1 MHQIGANKT
10 PKLFLT
16 APHCKIFDVKLM
28 AHYEVK
34 HGMSNIK
41 VLGVQ
46 SPSIGSSSATNTKRM
61 SVSLSGDAARLLAY
75 LAEAQ
80 GITQNE
86 ALRKAIATEA
96 YLRQEIEQGAK
107 VLLQKSNKDIRE
119 VVFR

>member
-1 MHQIGANKT
+1 MNTKQ
-10 PKLFLT
+10 LT
-16 APHCKIFDVKLM
+16 RDQGQSLP
-28 AHYEVK
+28 
-34 HGMSNIK
+34 IK
-41 VLGVQ
+41 D
-46 SPSIGSSSATNTKRM
+46 SSSATSNKRM
-61 SVSLSGDAARLLAY
+61 SVSLSGDAARMLAY

-96 YLRQEIEQGAK
+96 YLREEMEQGAK